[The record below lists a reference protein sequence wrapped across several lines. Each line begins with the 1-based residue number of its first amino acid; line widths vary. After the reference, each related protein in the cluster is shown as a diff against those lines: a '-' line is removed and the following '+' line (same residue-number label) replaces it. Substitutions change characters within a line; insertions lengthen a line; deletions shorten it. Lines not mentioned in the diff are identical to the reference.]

1 MRRSCESCMQREQEK
16 LRNSPSVSE
25 KKKRGSGIHQVRR
38 RHLAME
44 AIGLGAVNWD
54 LRVAVEFDLA
64 DAVVDLGVVDLADLA
79 VDLDL
84 AVAVDRGAVDLVA
97 PDIAGVLWRSW
108 WRGGEGEGG
117 ASGTSSASMGV

>member
-64 DAVVDLGVVDLADLA
+64 E
-79 VDLDL
+79 
-84 AVAVDRGAVDLVA
+84 AVDRGAVDLVA